1 MKVRAWL
8 IVAASLSLLLT
19 GLGIAGCGDKAAT
32 PARPIQFTDD
42 LGRQLSVEKVPER
55 IVSISPACTE
65 ILFALGLGDEVV
77 GVTSYCNYPE
87 EATTK
92 PQIGDFT
99 NPNVEAIVA
108 QSPDLVLATGGLQT
122 EMLDRMESLGLTVYA
137 VNPTTF
143 ADTVAGIRK
152 IGQLTGAQ
160 AKAEGIASD
169 MEKRAAV
176 ITSAVDKARQEGKAR
191 PRVFF
196 EIFYENGVWTA
207 GSSSIISDLI
217 QTAGGINLSDAE
229 QSDYY
234 QFSVERLMVENP
246 DVYFVGSGSMSN
258 PGDITA
264 RPGWDRLNAVRDS
277 RVYVLQDDLIYRTGP
292 RLIEG
297 LESIYA
303 ALSGQS

>member
-8 IVAASLSLLLT
+8 IVAVSLSLLLT
-19 GLGIAGCGDKAAT
+19 GIGVAGCGNQTAT
-32 PARPIQFTDD
+32 PARPVQFTDD
-42 LGRQLSVEKVPER
+42 LGRQVDLAKVPER
-55 IVSISPACTE
+55 IVSVSPACTE
-65 ILFALGLGDEVV
+65 ILFALGLGDKVV

-108 QSPDLVLATGGLQT
+108 QSPDLVLATGGLQS
-122 EMLDRMESLGLTVYA
+122 EMLDRMESLGLAVYA

-152 IGQLTGAQ
+152 IGQMTGTQ
-160 AKAEGIASD
+160 TKAEEIASD
-169 MEKRAAV
+169 MERRAAV
-176 ITSAVDKARQEGKAR
+176 ITSAVDKARQAGKTQ

-207 GSSSIISDLI
+207 GNGSIISDLI
-217 QTAGGINLSDAE
+217 KTGGGINLGDAE
-229 QSDYY
+229 SSDYY
-234 QFSVERLMVENP
+234 QFSVERLMAENP

-258 PGDITA
+258 PGDITS
-264 RPGWDRLNAVRDS
+264 RPGWDRMNAVRNG

-292 RLIEG
+292 RLIDG

>member
-1 MKVRAWL
+1 MRKRTWL
-8 IVAASLSLLLT
+8 MAVVCLALLVGVA
-19 GLGIAGCGDKAAT
+19 GLAGCGQKAS
-32 PARPIQFTDD
+32 PARPTQFTDD
-42 LGRQLSVEKVPER
+42 LGRVVSMEKVPER

-65 ILFALGLGDEVV
+65 ILFALGLGDKVV

-92 PQIGDFT
+92 PQIGDFS

-108 QSPDLVLATGGLQT
+108 ASPDLVLATGGLQA
-122 EMLDRMESLGLTVYA
+122 EMLDRLTSLGLTVYA

-143 ADTVAGIRK
+143 ADTVAEIRE
-152 IGQLTGAQ
+152 IGQLTGAS
-160 AKAEGIASD
+160 AKGEEIASD

-176 ITSAVDKARQEGKAR
+176 ITDAVAKAQQEGRAR

-196 EIFYENGVWTA
+196 EIFFENGVWTA
-207 GSSSIISDLI
+207 GSGSIISDLI
-217 QTAGGINLSDAE
+217 QTAGGINLGDAE
-229 QSDYY
+229 QGDYY
-234 QFSVERLMVENP
+234 QFSVEQLMAENP

-258 PGDITA
+258 PGDITT
-264 RPGWDRLNAVRDS
+264 RPGWDRMNAVRNG

-292 RLIEG
+292 RLIDG
-297 LESIYA
+297 LESVYA

>member
-8 IVAASLSLLLT
+8 IVAVSLSLLLT
-19 GLGIAGCGDKAAT
+19 GLGAAGCGNQAAT
-32 PARPIQFTDD
+32 PARPVQFTDD
-42 LGRQLSVEKVPER
+42 LGRQVSVEKVPER

-65 ILFALGLGDEVV
+65 ILFALGLGDKVV

-99 NPNVEAIVA
+99 NPSVEAIVA
-108 QSPDLVLATGGLQT
+108 ASPDLVLATGGLQS
-122 EMLDRMESLGLTVYA
+122 EMLDRMESLGLAVYA

-160 AKAEGIASD
+160 AKGEEIASD

-176 ITSAVDKARQEGKAR
+176 ITGAVDKERKEGKVA

-207 GSSSIISDLI
+207 GNGSIISDLI
-217 QTAGGINLSDAE
+217 KTGGGINLGDAE
-229 QSDYY
+229 SSDYY
-234 QFSVERLMVENP
+234 QFSVERLMAENP

-258 PGDITA
+258 PGDITS
-264 RPGWDRLNAVRDS
+264 RPGWDRMNAVRNG

-292 RLIEG
+292 RLIDG